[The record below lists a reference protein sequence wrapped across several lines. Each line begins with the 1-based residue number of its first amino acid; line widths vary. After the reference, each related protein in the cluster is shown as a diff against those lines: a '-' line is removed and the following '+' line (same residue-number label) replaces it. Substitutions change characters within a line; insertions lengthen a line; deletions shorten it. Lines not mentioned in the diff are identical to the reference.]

1 MMVARMR
8 LCICGVCNRMMLNV
22 VMSAEFVNSEGRLKR
37 FIADIE
43 SSKYGLLTCVKG
55 SFKGFHKSVVC

>member
-22 VMSAEFVNSEGRLKR
+22 VMSAEFVNSEGRSKR
-37 FIADIE
+37 FIADVGVA
-43 SSKYGLLTCVKG
+43 SMGY
-55 SFKGFHKSVVC
+55 